1 MANPESPSDR
11 RSSGL
16 LRIPFVR
23 RCDLGFDDGSATSA
37 FIVNINIL
45 GAYIA
50 IDPMPRLGQAVSCR
64 FSLPDS
70 ENPIA
75 AKGVVVWQNPRQQ
88 HPVHSLPPGMG
99 LRFLEL
105 GDEAQRRIEGLVEE
119 YVARNPPAR

>member
-1 MANPESPSDR
+1 MAEPGGQTDR

-23 RCDLGFDDGSATSA
+23 RCFLDFDDGRSTSA

-70 ENPIA
+70 EREM
-75 AKGVVVWQNPRQQ
+75 KVMGVVVWQNPRQQ

-99 LRFLEL
+99 LRFEEL
-105 GDEAQRRIEGLVEE
+105 SPEDRRRIEGLVEE
-119 YVARNPPAR
+119 YVKRNPRGR